1 MKQQLFRCN
10 LLPLALL
17 LFSTMRILASTEI
30 TTEQALD
37 SLKVGNQRFVKLNPS
52 NLDYDKQIEHTKDGQ
67 HPFVAVLSCM
77 DSRVPP
83 EIIFDQGIGSVFV
96 VREAG
101 NVTSPNSLGSLEYA
115 VNVKKVKLVVV
126 LGHSKCGAVEAAVN
140 KAELGEYK
148 NLEQLIEQI
157 KPAVCSDNI
166 LSSSDNIYQCTE
178 KNNVKMSIASILRN
192 SSPIAKAVKN
202 NEVKIIGA
210 YYDVATGV
218 VTFDKEYTSE

>member
-10 LLPLALL
+10 LLLLALL
-17 LFSTMRILASTEI
+17 LFSTMRIFASTEI

-52 NLDYDKQIEHTKDGQ
+52 HLDYDKQIEHTKDGQ

-101 NVTSPNSLGSLEYA
+101 NITSPNSLGSLEYA

-157 KPAVCSDNI
+157 KPAVSNC
-166 LSSSDNIYQCTE
+166 SDNIYQCTE
-178 KNNVKMSIASILRN
+178 KNNVKMSIASILKN

-218 VTFDKEYTSE
+218 VTFDKEYTSK